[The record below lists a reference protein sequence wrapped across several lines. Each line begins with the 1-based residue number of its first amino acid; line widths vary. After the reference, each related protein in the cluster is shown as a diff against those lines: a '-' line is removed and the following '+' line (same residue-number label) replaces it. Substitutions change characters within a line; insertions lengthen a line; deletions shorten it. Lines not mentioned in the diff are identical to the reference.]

1 MADLPKMSESAVHA
15 GFPSPA
21 QDYMGVG
28 IDLNK
33 ELVRHPDATFFV
45 RVAGDS
51 MTGAGI
57 DEGDVLIVDRSL
69 EARDGCI
76 AVCCLE
82 REFLVRRV
90 ATGGESW
97 VLNAENPAYK
107 PIRVDASSEFS
118 VWGVVTYII
127 KKADVRPGRLQ

>member
-1 MADLPKMSESAVHA
+1 MDNLPKMSESAVHA

-21 QDYMGVG
+21 QDYMSVG

-57 DEGDVLIVDRSL
+57 DDGDTLVVDRSL
-69 EARDGCI
+69 DPVDGCI
-76 AVCCLE
+76 AICCLE
-82 REFLVRRV
+82 REFFVRRILV
-90 ATGGESW
+90 GPAFWT
-97 VLNAENPAYK
+97 LKAENPEYK
-107 PIRVDASSEFS
+107 PVTVGPDADFS
-118 VWGVVTYII
+118 VWGVVSYII
-127 KKADVRPGRLQ
+127 KKANVRPGRL